1 MPKFISVAHELAL
14 ANATLKKQADRIS
27 ELEATNANLK
37 AILVRYGINFESE
50 GLRST
55 VSPPSHSTSDDDGDQ
70 ISYLRSTAASRA
82 RTQASQIHARARSET
97 HSGRRLS
104 IYGKAYIYV
113 DGALVPH
120 VSNQQSTERPHYEK
134 ATWASIQRQ
143 TQLGS
148 FYDGSDDYDDSDT
161 EPEMDPLWDNSLGL
175 PEEPQ
180 IPETPQ
186 DTTLEESTRLHQTPL
201 DWTPGASNHPAIHV
215 YVPSKFTFKLLRRAL
230 ILAQEAF
237 YEMARDNWPDIRQV
251 SFPEG
256 PHEVRFGRTEMESCL
271 GSLPTEQ
278 LGARGTRASGVKC
291 AIEEMA
297 NLRNAVCHFRGNTA
311 HTPPDIDTLLK
322 YAQCLAVELRD
333 EPRALKIRDLRDAL
347 RRRAEEE
354 LLVIEELEPLA
365 ALPFFEPRWK
375 AHQELLFREVLCRIK
390 MPWYRGDYPPAV
402 VCIANEWG
410 KWK

>member
-1 MPKFISVAHELAL
+1 MPKFISTAHELTL
-14 ANATLKKQADRIS
+14 ANATLQKQADRIS
-27 ELEATNANLK
+27 EPEAINANLK

-55 VSPPSHSTSDDDGDQ
+55 VSTPSHNTSDYDGDQ

-82 RTQASQIHARARSET
+82 RTQAPQIHARLRSQA
-97 HSGRRLS
+97 HSGRKLS
-104 IYGKAYIYV
+104 IYGKVYIYI
-113 DGALVPH
+113 DGALVPG
-120 VSNQQSTERPHYEK
+120 VRYQQSTGRPHYEK
-134 ATWASIQRQ
+134 ATAASVQRQ
-143 TQLGS
+143 AKLGS
-148 FYDGSDDYDDSDT
+148 FYNGSNDYDDSDT
-161 EPEMDPLWDNSLGL
+161 EPELDPLWDNSLLL

-180 IPETPQ
+180 TPETPQ
-186 DTTLEESTRLHQTPL
+186 DTTLEESTRLHQIPL
-201 DWTPGASNHPAIHV
+201 DWTPGASSHPAICI
-215 YVPSKFTFKLLRRAL
+215 YIPSKFTFRLLCRAL

-237 YEMARDNWPDIRQV
+237 YEMARENWPDIKQG

-271 GSLPTEQ
+271 GALPTERF
-278 LGARGTRASGVKC
+278 GARGTKASGVRY

-311 HTPPDIDTLLK
+311 RTPSDIDTLLK

-347 RRRAEEE
+347 RRCAEELRE
-354 LLVIEELEPLA
+354 IEEIDPLA
-365 ALPFFEPRWK
+365 ALPLFQPRWK
-375 AHQELLFREVLCRIK
+375 AHQELLFKEVLWRIK
-390 MPWYRGDYPPAV
+390 MPWYPGDYPPAIV
-402 VCIANEWG
+402 RVADEWG